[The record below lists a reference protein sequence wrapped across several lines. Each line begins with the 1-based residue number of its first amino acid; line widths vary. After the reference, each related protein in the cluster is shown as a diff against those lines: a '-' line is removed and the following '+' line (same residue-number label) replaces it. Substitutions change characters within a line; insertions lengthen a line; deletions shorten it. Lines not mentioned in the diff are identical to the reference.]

1 MTTAEIPDATFAIER
16 QRAAIRRAHDLL
28 AAFVASPFDR
38 VDATSGAAESALR
51 GALSAGA
58 SVERLAA
65 EVEVSPRALRAILD
79 GSVRLSSLHPG
90 AGAHAG

>member
-1 MTTAEIPDATFAIER
+1 MPPTAVPPAASAIER
-16 QRAAIRRAHDLL
+16 QRAAIRRARDLL
-28 AAFVASPFDR
+28 AAFVTSPFESAEAASG
-38 VDATSGAAESALR
+38 DAETALR

-58 SVERLAA
+58 SMERVAA

-90 AGAHAG
+90 APAG